1 MGLEIIKG
9 ADPVTETGKVKLDR
23 KLWQDADGNVVEDGD
38 PSAAILIGPE
48 GRELPVA
55 QARKFGL
62 VDADGKLIQP
72 STENEPAPEPKKA
85 PAKPRTPAKKKPRT
99 PAKSK

>member
-38 PSAAILIGPE
+38 PAATILIGPE
-48 GRELPVA
+48 GRELPIA
-55 QARKFGL
+55 QAREFGL

-72 STENEPAPEPKKA
+72 TEPEPASSDDA